1 MKVAVKTLENKAA
14 GEITLDDEVFGADV
28 RQDLLHQM
36 VNYQLSRRQAGTHK
50 TKERSEVAGTG
61 KKPFKQKGTGS
72 ARRGDN
78 KRNID
83 RGGGVVHGPR
93 VRSHAI
99 AMSKNVRKLA
109 MKTAL
114 SSKAKDGK
122 LIVIDEAK
130 AKDHKTK
137 PMAAMLGK
145 FGFGSAVI
153 VGGKE
158 IDPNF
163 ARATANLPG
172 IDVLPSQGAN
182 VYDILRRDTLVLTK
196 EAVSDLTEKLKG

>member
-1 MKVAVKTLENKAA
+1 
-14 GEITLDDEVFGADV
+14 
-28 RQDLLHQM
+28 
-36 VNYQLSRRQAGTHK
+36 
-50 TKERSEVAGTG
+50 
-61 KKPFKQKGTGS
+61 
-72 ARRGDN
+72 
-78 KRNID
+78 
-83 RGGGVVHGPR
+83 
-93 VRSHAI
+93 
-99 AMSKNVRKLA
+99 
-109 MKTAL
+109 
-114 SSKAKDGK
+114 
-122 LIVIDEAK
+122 
-130 AKDHKTK
+130 
-137 PMAAMLGK
+137 MAAMLGK